1 MVSSLLKNTSV
12 QKAAQIIGHKNINS
26 TMAYQRYA
34 IQKDEIRILLDKI
47 EGIILFKIK

>member
-12 QKAAQIIGHKNINS
+12 QKATQVIGHKNINS
-26 TMAYQRYA
+26 TMAYQRYG

-47 EGIILFKIK
+47 EGNQQE